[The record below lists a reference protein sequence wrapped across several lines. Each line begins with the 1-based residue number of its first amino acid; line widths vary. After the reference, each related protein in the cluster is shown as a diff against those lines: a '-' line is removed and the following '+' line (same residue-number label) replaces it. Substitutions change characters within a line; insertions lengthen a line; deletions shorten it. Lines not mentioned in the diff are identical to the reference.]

1 MNGYCR
7 MINRAILII
16 LLSLFATAC
25 DVFPTRTPETPIVIN
40 QNFTPATTQSILIS
54 NFEKSIKLSDYNA
67 YISCFASRK
76 NGQKKGFEFVP
87 SNDVASQYSTLFKNW
102 GDLEEGRN
110 FKSILAHTSTGTK
123 IELSLYGAEFS
134 DISSDSLIYTANY
147 TLSLFAEN
155 ENKESIYSGKI
166 LLNIYREDS
175 GIWFIS
181 KWIDIL
187 TNTEEKYLSWSNLKV
202 KYSN

>member
-1 MNGYCR
+1 
-7 MINRAILII
+7 MISRAMTII
-16 LLSLFATAC
+16 LLAIFAVSC

-67 YISCFASRK
+67 YISCFASLK
-76 NGQKKGFEFVP
+76 NGQKKNFEFVP
-87 SNDVASQYSTLFKNW
+87 SNDVASQYLSLFKSW
-102 GDLEEGRN
+102 GALEEGRN

-123 IELSLYGAEFS
+123 IEFSLDGGEFS

-147 TLSLFAEN
+147 TLFLFAEN

-187 TNTEEKYLSWSNLKV
+187 TNTEDKHLSWSNLKV
-202 KYSN
+202 RYSN